1 MSSKTDINDDGTD
14 TINDIINILTS
25 KSPPLINFSYF
36 TVISTD
42 KLFEHH
48 ISNYKIIINIQ
59 KCSFAELENILKI
72 ENDQYINACLVQA
85 SINIDSLLEKIK
97 KIYYSQNNDFD
108 YLIEMFKRMK
118 FLYPEFATRKYVTDS
133 VYNNFDDYTDDIL
146 KENNA
151 KILNNENLLHSKL
164 SDITK
169 IPHLIVIFIDDV
181 NNGIFFINEEEEE
194 KEEKEKEEK
203 EEKEKDSQEK
213 KDSEEKYKVYNYIY
227 QIIDYIFNSTFE
239 YEYPNSNFEKMV
251 SEIINN
257 IKSLHILIDNC
268 KKNEQCNKINI
279 KDIKDKIQNI
289 NNYNTEIYQIVFE
302 NSKIRALFS
311 KKDNYSLKTCI
322 YANVVLICVIYF
334 VLIKF
339 CKNEDKKTII
349 EEYYNG
355 ILTRNESFKEVVNE
369 IKNKINDW
377 NFKRIN
383 KEEERKK
390 DKEEL
395 EAEYKK
401 NINLLKKSTQKS
413 LFPKLRKKIIGLLEK
428 INSTNVLKVEKIQ
441 MLKKL
446 PSVKNVS
453 MPSVKNDSMPSV
465 KNDSMPSVKNDS
477 MPSVENDSENNHLST
492 SRSTEKNSTIKKRHL
507 SNLPYIPGSTRKH
520 KP

>member
-14 TINDIINILTS
+14 TNDIINILTS

-59 KCSFAELENILKI
+59 KCPFAELEKILKND
-72 ENDQYINACLVQA
+72 NDQYINDCLVQS

-108 YLIEMFKRMK
+108 YLIEMFKSMNISKIKLLYTNFEIRK
-118 FLYPEFATRKYVTDS
+118 FVTETA
-133 VYNNFDDYTDDIL
+133 YNNFDDYTDNEL
-146 KENNA
+146 KKKNA
-151 KILNNENLLHSKL
+151 KILNNDKLLHSKL

-169 IPHLIVIFIDDV
+169 IPHLIAIFIDDV
-181 NNGIFFINEEEEE
+181 NNGILFINKEEE

-213 KDSEEKYKVYNYIY
+213 KEKDSEEKYNVYEYIY
-227 QIIDYIFNSTFE
+227 QIIDLIFNSSFK
-239 YEYPNSNFEKMV
+239 YEYPNGKFEKMV

-257 IKSLHILIDNC
+257 IKSLHILIDDC
-268 KKNEQCNKINI
+268 KKNEKCNKINI
-279 KDIKDKIQNI
+279 KDIKDKIQKI

-302 NSKIRALFS
+302 NSKIKALFS

-339 CKNEDKKTII
+339 CKDEDKKTSI
-349 EEYYNG
+349 EEFYNNG
-355 ILTRNESFKEVVNE
+355 ILTRNKSFKKVVKE

-377 NFKRIN
+377 NIERIN
-383 KEEERKK
+383 KEEKRKK
-390 DKEEL
+390 DK
-395 EAEYKK
+395 AEYKK
-401 NINLLKKSTQKS
+401 NIDLLKISTQVS

-446 PSVKNVS
+446 PSVKN
-453 MPSVKNDSMPSV
+453 DSMH
-465 KNDSMPSVKNDS
+465 
-477 MPSVENDSENNHLST
+477 SVENDSENSHLST
-492 SRSTEKNSTIKKRHL
+492 SRSTEQNSTIKNKKSHL
-507 SNLPYIPGSTRKH
+507 SDLPYIPGSQPKNSTRKH
-520 KP
+520 KT